1 MAKYKRQTQQIK
13 SHPFLKHGTLFGT
26 PDTQKCRE
34 PIKNLR
40 AFSLT
45 SPTLDL

>member
-1 MAKYKRQTQQIK
+1 MAKCKRQTKQIK
-13 SHPFLKHGTLFGT
+13 SHPFQKHGTQFGT
-26 PDTQKCRE
+26 PDTQKYRE